1 MKAKDFTFGES
12 VLLYKPNEDIYE
24 EIKDN
29 PLTLIHTIVTKV
41 GRRNIEV
48 TAVDS
53 LGKYICKPNAYY
65 YPESLYTH
73 PLSVFKGYMLF
84 RTEQDIMNYKEY
96 ISTADWIS
104 NLFNHR
110 FPTWLTLDQIKAIK
124 AILEE

>member
-1 MKAKDFTFGES
+1 MKAKDFRFGEP

-24 EIKDN
+24 EVKDN
-29 PLTLIHTIVTKV
+29 PLSLIHAMVTKV
-41 GRRNIEV
+41 GRTNIEV
-48 TAVDS
+48 TTVDR
-53 LGKYICKPNAYY
+53 LVKYICKPNTHY
-65 YPESLYTH
+65 YPDSMYTH

-84 RTEQDIMNYKEY
+84 RTEQDIRDYEEY

-110 FPTWLTLDQIKAIK
+110 FPTWLTLDQMKAIK

>member
-12 VLLYKPNEDIYE
+12 VLLYKPYEDIYK
-24 EIKDN
+24 EIKDDI
-29 PLTLIHTIVTKV
+29 PTLIHGIVTKV
-41 GRRNIEV
+41 GRANVEV
-48 TAVDS
+48 TAVEG
-53 LGKYICKPNAYY
+53 LEKYICKPNAYY

-84 RTEQDIMNYKEY
+84 RTDQDIMNYKEY
-96 ISTADWIS
+96 IGTADWIS